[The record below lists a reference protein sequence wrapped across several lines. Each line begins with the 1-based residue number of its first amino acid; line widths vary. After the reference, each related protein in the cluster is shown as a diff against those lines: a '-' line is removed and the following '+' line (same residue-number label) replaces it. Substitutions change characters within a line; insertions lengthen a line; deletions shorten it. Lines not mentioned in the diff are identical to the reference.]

1 MANVNDVTLIGTL
14 TRDIELKA
22 TSGGSTVGKFS
33 LAINKKYQGKDGST
47 KESTVFVD
55 CTAWGKTAENVA
67 KYTGKGMQLYV
78 KGEINTDTWE
88 DKDGNKRYKTYVNV
102 ASVQFLGHK
111 QDKPAAQVEPKAGSD
126 NKEFGDDIPFN

>member
-14 TRDIELKA
+14 TRDVELKA
-22 TSGGSTVGKFS
+22 TSGGTSVGKFS
-33 LAINKKYQGKDGST
+33 LAINEQYQAKDGTEKKSVT
-47 KESTVFVD
+47 YVD

-78 KGEINTDTWE
+78 KGALKTDTWE

-102 ASVQFLGHK
+102 ALVQFLGNK
-111 QDKPAAQVEPKAGSD
+111 QDKPAAQVEPKASSD
-126 NKEFGDDIPFN
+126 PTEDIPF